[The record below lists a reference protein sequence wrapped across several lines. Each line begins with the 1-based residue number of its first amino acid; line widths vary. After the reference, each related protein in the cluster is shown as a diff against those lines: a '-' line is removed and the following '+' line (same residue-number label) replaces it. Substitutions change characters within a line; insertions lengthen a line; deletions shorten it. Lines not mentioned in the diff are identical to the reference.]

1 MLGWFLY
8 LWIALSTVS
17 LISETSH
24 NKSSLTLMFSSLTIL
39 LKKAFSFSAISIS
52 DDVMLLLST
61 SVIFSFVF
69 VYFFREKGFN
79 YFPTFFIVINLFNA
93 KITIMS
99 FFGTLTS
106 FTQRLHCSFCFHQRN
121 NEKICFLILIKSLFL
136 Y

>member
-1 MLGWFLY
+1 ML
-8 LWIALSTVS
+8 
-17 LISETSH
+17 
-24 NKSSLTLMFSSLTIL
+24 SSLTIL

-99 FFGTLTS
+99 FFWHFNEFYTTITL
-106 FTQRLHCSFCFHQRN
+106 
-121 NEKICFLILIKSLFL
+121 LILFPSTK
-136 Y
+136 